1 MIQLIDRIDCDGL
14 QRSIVKPEAFKKA
27 VLVQDAG
34 NKDDLFAL
42 LMVDDRRAA
51 LVAQGAMSLNA
62 VAGGAMLRLQT
73 FRNQLDRADVR
84 IKELRF
90 CTAGIYAAKAGAAD
104 HFENDWFVQ
113 PTFPDLVERFAAWR
127 AGRATW

>member
-1 MIQLIDRIDCDGL
+1 MIQLIDRVDCDGL
-14 QRSIVKPEAFKKA
+14 QKSIVKPEAFKKA
-27 VLVQDAG
+27 VLVQDAAG
-34 NKDDLFAL
+34 KDDLFAL
-42 LMVDDRRAA
+42 LMIDDKRAA

-62 VAGGAMLRLQT
+62 VAGGSMLRLQT

-90 CTAGIYAAKAGAAD
+90 CAPGTYAEHALGAD
-104 HFENDWFVQ
+104 RFDPEWFVQ
-113 PTFPDLVERFAAWR
+113 PSFPDLVERFAAWR